1 MFKLAEEDTSSSFDE
16 DEESYT
22 VVDEEMDSRTFHHPI
37 NRNSDYAER
46 RYFGM
51 ETSLQ
56 LPNEPKPFPAYS
68 HQKNSGGK
76 ASRYMYTNP
85 SQQSVKD
92 IRCHSTDAA
101 QELHQELRS
110 HQMKGYK
117 HEYNEG
123 VPQTTK
129 APAVNRGLKPEKL
142 SFQVKAA
149 NIEKISFG
157 KLNPAD
163 DISRH
168 GGSAKG
174 PMKSTRISKMQNS
187 REIGFASHHQANEF
201 FSRSSEQETEGAQS
215 FCDRPQRPYIEQCG
229 TRHED
234 HQWTPPFQK
243 EEAIWGDTTQ
253 NTQDYDECNWYVREY
268 DRKKAEQILFQEK
281 KDGAFLV
288 RDSREMTIEQPYVL
302 SVYFQSKVYNIKIR
316 YLEESEQYALG
327 TGLRGN
333 EKFDSV
339 QDIIEFHRRFPVK
352 IIDGKKSSDIHGK
365 ECYLTQPPH
374 LSGQR

>member
-1 MFKLAEEDTSSSFDE
+1 MKLLYLHKASTGSDIKCPLMGATDRYDMFNIFLFPFHIKEDTSSSFDE

-253 NTQDYDECNWYVREY
+253 NTDYDECNWYVREY

-281 KDGAFLV
+281 KLLLSLHHSPSAIDCEPYNNWIMADGTLA
-288 RDSREMTIEQPYVL
+288 
-302 SVYFQSKVYNIKIR
+302 
-316 YLEESEQYALG
+316 ALG
-327 TGLRGN
+327 
-333 EKFDSV
+333 
-339 QDIIEFHRRFPVK
+339 H
-352 IIDGKKSSDIHGK
+352 
-365 ECYLTQPPH
+365 
-374 LSGQR
+374 SGFNNK